1 MLRINPCISKE
12 WREFSMRYKF
22 GRSIYN
28 IKVKNPNG
36 KVFGVSK
43 VLVNG
48 KEIQNKAILL
58 IDDGRVNEVVV
69 EM

>member
-1 MLRINPCISKE
+1 MLRINPCISKD

-28 IKVKNPNG
+28 IKVKNTSG
-36 KVFGVSK
+36 KCFGVNR

-48 KEIQNKAILL
+48 EEVLNKAILL
-58 IDDGRVNEVVV
+58 VDDGRVNEVVV
-69 EM
+69 KI

>member
-1 MLRINPCISKE
+1 
-12 WREFSMRYKF
+12 MRYKF

-36 KVFGVSK
+36 KNFGVTK
-43 VLVNG
+43 ILVNG
-48 KEIQNKAILL
+48 IEAENKAIVLK
-58 IDDGRVNEVVV
+58 DDGNVYDIIV